1 MGIIILDIKGGIFM
15 SRFLGPIHHWLF
27 NKIKLHEKL
36 EKNIVESLED
46 KYGLEIEQT
55 HSYFIDSHGSL
66 IDDNPLEE
74 LIDTNNI
81 HGWLQERINI
91 AETRFADFITTVLDK
106 FPGEAIELIENEYKK
121 QGRECGINSKE
132 KYPINNAIEIY
143 KSLNNYILDGMP
155 CDNANNIIN
164 STEKE
169 IEWQITNCLHKKY
182 WEKVG
187 GNTEIF
193 HNLRSL
199 WNSNF
204 VENANASFR
213 YEYINNEG
221 NLNHKIY
228 KK

>member
-1 MGIIILDIKGGIFM
+1 M